1 MKFILLGI
9 LGLQVINLIYI
20 YKTWRYVKLLV
31 GVLIELPKT
40 KKKIASLLKQLIG
53 FKAPREIDKQEV
65 WNHLKKHYVFFRKE
79 GYK

>member
-1 MKFILLGI
+1 MKFVLLGI

-53 FKAPREIDKQEV
+53 FKAPCEIDKQAV
-65 WNHLKKHYVFFRKE
+65 WNHLKKHYVFFMKE
-79 GYK
+79 GDK